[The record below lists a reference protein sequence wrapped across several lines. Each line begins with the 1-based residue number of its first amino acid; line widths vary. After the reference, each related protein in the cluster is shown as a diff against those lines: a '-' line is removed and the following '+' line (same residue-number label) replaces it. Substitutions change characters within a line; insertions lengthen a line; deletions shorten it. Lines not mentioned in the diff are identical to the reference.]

1 MPSKPFHELR
11 QGESARVKISVI
23 IPTLNEEAMIARC
36 LESLVQ
42 TGFPKDEFEVI
53 VVDNGS
59 TDRTV
64 EVAREFTP
72 SLSLEVFSQRNAHIS
87 ALRNLGASASR
98 GEILAFLDADCLASP
113 VWLSAALYLLSD
125 PKAGVEGAHYQIP
138 ADATWVGR
146 FWYQDRV
153 ADRIGN
159 VSYVP
164 AGDLLIRRDAFL
176 RVGGF
181 DESIQTN
188 EDFEL
193 CQRILAAGLPVR
205 SHPDLR
211 VVHLGTPRTL
221 RSFYRK
227 QRWHGTH
234 VVTVFLR
241 DPQKKKNR
249 RPILFSLYTL
259 VCLAALIGATL
270 AGIAG
275 TTWKMAEVSMAAL
288 MAPVFSLALV
298 RSGRRGKWLQV
309 FPLTLLYLTFGV
321 ARAACLLDYKTW
333 ASPARHVSTNGAPP
347 DLSPSG
353 SLAKQQQD
361 TSDICGAKKD

>member
-1 MPSKPFHELR
+1 MSPKPFHKPL
-11 QGESARVKISVI
+11 QGESNRVKISVI
-23 IPTLNEEAMIARC
+23 IPTLNEEAMIGRC

-42 TGFPKDEFEVI
+42 TGFPKDQFEVI

-59 TDRTV
+59 ADRTV

-87 ALRNLGASASR
+87 ALRNLGASAAR
-98 GEILAFLDADCLASP
+98 GDILAFLDADCLASSM
-113 VWLSAALYLLSD
+113 WLSAALRLLSD
-125 PKAGVEGAHYQIP
+125 PNAGVEGAHYQIP
-138 ADATWVGR
+138 TDSTWVGR

-164 AGDLLIRRDAFL
+164 AGDLLIRRDAFFQ
-176 RVGGF
+176 VGGF

-193 CQRILAAGLPVR
+193 CQRVLAAGLPVR

-249 RPILFSLYTL
+249 RPILFSFYTL
-259 VCLAALIGATL
+259 VCLAALTGATL

-275 TTWKMAEVSMAAL
+275 ASWKIAEVSIAAL
-288 MAPVFSLALV
+288 MAPVFSLALL
-298 RSGRRGKWLQV
+298 RSGLRGKWLEV
-309 FPLTLLYLTFGV
+309 FPLTLLYLAFGI

-333 ASPARHVSTNGAPP
+333 ASSAKHVSTYTAPL
-347 DLSPSG
+347 DLP
-353 SLAKQQQD
+353 
-361 TSDICGAKKD
+361 TSESQSKK